1 MNSDDLYD
9 QFFQQLNQTFS
20 GAQAISGELQQHL
33 RSAMMSTFSKLEL
46 VSQEEF
52 DTQRAVL
59 MRSREKIDALEKQLA
74 ELEAAFKEQAAK

>member
-1 MNSDDLYD
+1 MNSDDLYE

-33 RSAMMSTFSKLEL
+33 RSAMMRTFNQLEL
-46 VSQEEF
+46 VPQEEF
-52 DTQRAVL
+52 DIQRAVL

-74 ELEAAFKEQAAK
+74 ELEAIIKEQAS

>member
-9 QFFQQLNQTFS
+9 QFFQQLNQTLS

-33 RSAMMSTFSKLEL
+33 RSAMMNTFSKLEL

-59 MRSREKIDALEKQLA
+59 TRSRQKIEALEKQLA
-74 ELEAAFKEQAAK
+74 ELEDIIKEQADK

>member
-1 MNSDDLYD
+1 
-9 QFFQQLNQTFS
+9 
-20 GAQAISGELQQHL
+20 
-33 RSAMMSTFSKLEL
+33 MMSTFSKLEL